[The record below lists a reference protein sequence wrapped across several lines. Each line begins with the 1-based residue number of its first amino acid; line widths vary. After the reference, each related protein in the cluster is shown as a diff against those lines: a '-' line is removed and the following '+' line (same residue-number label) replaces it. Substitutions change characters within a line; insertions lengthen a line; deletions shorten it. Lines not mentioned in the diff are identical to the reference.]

1 MGKKIYLINNEFT
14 KKSNSTIGF
23 SLNKPYKV
31 IDESKRKFN
40 IYHTKYLRIERKYKV
55 ADDYGNIRWISAEW
69 FYELDE
75 LRDEKLEN
83 LLDEKSNLYRESK
96 S

>member
-1 MGKKIYLINNEFT
+1 MEKNVYLINNEFT
-14 KKSNSTIGF
+14 NKVNSTIGF

-40 IYHTKYLRIERKYKV
+40 IYHTIYMRIERRYKV

-69 FYELDE
+69 FCEMNE
-75 LRDEKLEN
+75 IRDDKIDKL
-83 LLDEKSNLYRESK
+83 LY
-96 S
+96 